1 MLEQSVAPVARR
13 TRPWQLAAGFGLRH
27 CPSMTRLSFFCLCL
41 IGLCPALLAGASAAN
56 VLMFP
61 ALSGKQDAAVLTVYS
76 SLDEAL
82 AKPMIAGFQAAN
94 PDVAVAYEDML
105 TGEIYDRIVHETDA
119 GKKTADFAF
128 SSAMDLQVKLANDG
142 YAQASDLPMSGRWPQ
157 WANWRNTVYA
167 LTFEPAVFVYH
178 KPSFKNEAPPASRA
192 EFIEFLQ
199 KHGDSVHGRIGTYDI
214 ERSGVG
220 FLFMSRDQEQFGDIW
235 SVVRAMGAA
244 GVKLYSTS
252 GAILERVADGRF
264 LLGYNIVGSYAA
276 DWASRDPNVGIVLPK
291 DYTVV
296 MSRIGLVP
304 QAAANADLG
313 KRYLEFFMS
322 KEGQTIMARE
332 LQIPAVSPEVAGN
345 NTATTMREM
354 LGGQL
359 KPVPVSLGLMVYLD
373 QVKRA
378 RLISKWNEELRH
390 Q

>member
-1 MLEQSVAPVARR
+1 MIRGMCRFFVLFLLVVFPSFAMAQSTLYPAVSGDMNAR
-13 TRPWQLAAGFGLRH
+13 
-27 CPSMTRLSFFCLCL
+27 
-41 IGLCPALLAGASAAN
+41 
-56 VLMFP
+56 
-61 ALSGKQDAAVLTVYS
+61 VLTVYS
-76 SLDEAL
+76 SLDEPL
-82 AKPMIAGFQAAN
+82 ARPMGEGFQKAN
-94 PDVAVAYEDML
+94 PDIAVRYHEML
-105 TGEIYDRIVHETDA
+105 TGEIYDRIVRETDA
-119 GKKTADFAF
+119 GEKTADFAF
-128 SSAMDLQVKLANDG
+128 SSAMDLQVKLSNDG
-142 YAQASDLPMSGRWPQ
+142 YARRSDLSMSSRWPA
-157 WANWRNTVYA
+157 WANWRNTAYA

-178 KPSFKNEAPPASRA
+178 KPSFAHEKPPSSRA
-192 EFIEFLQ
+192 ERVDYL
-199 KHGDSVHGRIGTYDI
+199 KRKGNSVFGRIGTYDI

-220 FLFMSRDQEQFGDIW
+220 FLFMARDQEQFGDIW
-235 SVVRAMGAA
+235 SVIQAMGAA

-252 GAILERVADGRF
+252 GAILERGGDGRF

-276 DWASRDPNVGIVLPK
+276 DWASRNPNVGIVLPK

-304 QAAANADLG
+304 QAAAAPELG

-378 RLISKWNEELRH
+378 RLISRWNEVLRL